1 MALTKQTITDKI
13 ETVAINSGSHY
24 VLQVREA
31 IQVLED
37 GNLLSQNFHRYVLQ
51 PDADVS
57 TISDPTVLA
66 QFNAIMTDEVKQ
78 NYEAKGAAVES
89 AGKLSLTWGK
99 IKALANQ

>member
-13 ETVAINSGSHY
+13 ETVKAQDHY

-37 GNLLSQNFHRYVLQ
+37 GQLLSQNFHRYVLN

-57 TISDPTVLA
+57 TISDPVVLA
-66 QFNAIMTDEVKQ
+66 QFNAVMTKEVKD
-78 NYEAKGAAVES
+78 NYAKFVKEQEVPGE
-89 AGKLSLTWGK
+89 
-99 IKALANQ
+99 